1 MTALTIILFLILI
14 FYQNIRAEETADFV
28 ATRGLA
34 LTRERLAK
42 ATPERTRK
50 REALLLLLRDWSL
63 ITGRGGLQNSRGWI
77 SKVLPLQKG
86 GGKVLAMLKGAQQV
100 LG

>member
-63 ITGRGGLQNSRGWI
+63 ITGRGGGYKIVGDGLV
-77 SKVLPLQKG
+77 KFYPYKKG
-86 GGKVLAMLKGAQQV
+86 VEKF
-100 LG
+100 